1 MTTTQ
6 QAPRTQTNRLTAR
19 AVHDNFDPRIEA
31 IEAALSRGAQP
42 NSLFA
47 NVMTVSLGVFIPA
60 ISLTMSSQ
68 AANMFQAGNVVLGG
82 AFAALVFVVLA
93 VSLTHLA
100 EAVEDLTGSTRF
112 ISWATAIAFDACL
125 VAFEVAHKTVAKDDW
140 TVTLMIAVVAI
151 ISAALNVHAFR
162 LGQAHRVAGVG
173 QAD

>member
-1 MTTTQ
+1 MTTT
-6 QAPRTQTNRLTAR
+6 TQHLQNTRLTAR
-19 AVHDNFDPRIEA
+19 AVHDAFDPRIEA

-42 NSLFA
+42 NSVFA
-47 NVMTVSLGVFIPA
+47 NGMTVALGAFIPA

-82 AFAALVFVVLA
+82 LFAALVFVVLA

-100 EAVEDLTGSTRF
+100 EAVEDLTGSTCF

-125 VAFEVAHKTVAKDDW
+125 VAFEVAHKTIAKDDW
-140 TVTLMIAVVAI
+140 TVTLMITVVAL

-162 LGQAHRVAGVG
+162 LGQTRRGLVPRR
-173 QAD
+173 